1 LQDLHKEFIADIVVV
16 KGNDASL
23 CMPVSTDVHQAN
35 CLLIDVSEI
44 GLYNYSIVENR
55 IMEELIL
62 GIL

>member
-1 LQDLHKEFIADIVVV
+1 
-16 KGNDASL
+16 
-23 CMPVSTDVHQAN
+23 MPVSTDGHQAN